1 MFLQVSIRQSD
12 CDCSNYKKCENPKH
26 GCGTFTKPDL
36 SERERQRGHKK
47 VKKERQKKRKTDRQ
61 KHYKNKEKKGR
72 KL

>member
-47 VKKERQKKRKTDRQ
+47 VKKERQKKKKKDRQ
-61 KHYKNKEKKGR
+61 TKR
-72 KL
+72 L

>member
-47 VKKERQKKRKTDRQ
+47 VKKERQKKKKTDRQ
-61 KHYKNKEKKGR
+61 TKT
-72 KL
+72 L